1 MNKIIGGILLF
12 FGTIFCLGA
21 FGNQNKEMFLLEIL
35 FGPTLIYIGTELI
48 K

>member
-1 MNKIIGGILLF
+1 MQKIIGGALLF

-21 FGNQNKEMFLLEIL
+21 FWNSNKENFLAEIL
-35 FGPTLIYIGTELI
+35 FGPALIYIGAELI